1 MSFFNE
7 LAGVVGKVYAR
18 NLFWRDW
25 GECFFSASGSEAG
38 ISLIR
43 FVIFCV
49 KGGGV
54 PEEVSIVISDRT
66 SEFVQRGL
74 TAASILLQ
82 LGSLPSFQP
91 DAVWAIEGT

>member
-1 MSFFNE
+1 MVIVVCWGLDVPHVSFFNE

-49 KGGGV
+49 KGGACLRK
-54 PEEVSIVISDRT
+54 S
-66 SEFVQRGL
+66 
-74 TAASILLQ
+74 
-82 LGSLPSFQP
+82 PS
-91 DAVWAIEGT
+91 

>member
-1 MSFFNE
+1 M
-7 LAGVVGKVYAR
+7 L
-18 NLFWRDW
+18 LFRLWLR
-25 GECFFSASGSEAG
+25 SGYFPDT
-38 ISLIR
+38 LR
-43 FVIFCV
+43 FLLLE
-49 KGGGV
+49 GGGV